1 MVKQYYDTR
10 NRTNLA
16 KLADNTKV
24 LANALYDYCTQEN
37 IQILIYE
44 TIRTV
49 AQQRENVRKGASK
62 TMTSYHL
69 VGQALDFVLVDSK
82 GNALWNG
89 YKTPNADK
97 VINYAKKLGFE
108 SGRDWGWDA
117 PHLQYKYKGYGT
129 DTFGKKATVS
139 APKANSTSISKVSN
153 STSNNET
160 LIGFLEA
167 RKIDSS
173 FANRKKLAT
182 ANGIKSYTGT
192 AGQNMTLLAKLKTAE
207 EATKKVETEKE
218 AQYYTE
224 NPKVVI
230 TKKEEVGLY
239 NSVEFNDKTKIKTYP
254 EGTKLTVLGVEKTK
268 NGTPRLKTAKGY
280 ITANKD
286 YVTKK

>member
-1 MVKQYYDTR
+1 MVKQIYDTR
-10 NRTNLA
+10 NRANLA
-16 KLADNTKV
+16 KLGDNTKV
-24 LANALYDYCTQEN
+24 LANKLYNYCIEQG

-49 AQQRENVRKGASK
+49 AQQKENVRKGASQ
-62 TMTSYHL
+62 TMQSYHI

-82 GNALWNG
+82 GNALWNA
-89 YKTPNADK
+89 YKTANADK

-139 APKANSTSISKVSN
+139 TSVSTASVSKVSN
-153 STSNNET
+153 SSNNET
-160 LIGFLEA
+160 LVGYLEA

-173 FANRKKLAT
+173 FSNRKKLAT
-182 ANGIKSYTGT
+182 AHGIKSYTGT
-192 AGQNMTLLAKLKTAE
+192 AGQNMTLLAKLKA
-207 EATKKVETEKE
+207 TEKPTGKKE
-218 AQYYTE
+218 EKVGYYNE
-224 NPKVVI
+224 NPKVVVT
-230 TKKEEVGLY
+230 TKDEIGLY
-239 NSVEFNDKTKIKTYP
+239 KSVDFTEKEKIKTYP
-254 EGTKLTVLGVEKTK
+254 KGTKLTILGVEKTK

-280 ITANKD
+280 VTANKD